1 MTFFDILENLIRLQ
15 NILIVWYAPVDAVLN
30 HLLCHNRMVSFIL
43 GLHKRK
49 VMMVFTAVLVRS
61 LSLIARPIKGENEI
75 SHASQIIFLILNI
88 LSLN

>member
-15 NILIVWYAPVDAVLN
+15 NVLIVWYAPVDAVLN
-30 HLLCHNRMVSFIL
+30 HLLCHNRMVSFIM

-49 VMMVFTAVLVRS
+49 VMMTFTAV
-61 LSLIARPIKGENEI
+61 KGENEI
-75 SHASQIIFLILNI
+75 SHASQILFLILNI